1 MTEPYVCEF
10 CLEEPNACDCDRTEG
25 GGHWVFQRRAT
36 AMHSA
41 LKPNLLLQKLL
52 VELECRQAE
61 WLKAGDDERDAAQY
75 RFMSAMW
82 LLHGPD
88 GIMADAQP
96 KCVRRPPR
104 RAESTISKIRYR
116 PKLA

>member
-1 MTEPYVCEF
+1 
-10 CLEEPNACDCDRTEG
+10 
-25 GGHWVFQRRAT
+25 
-36 AMHSA
+36 MHSA
-41 LKPNLLLQKLL
+41 LNPNLLLLKLL
-52 VELECRQAE
+52 EELEHRQAE
-61 WLKAGDDERDAAQY
+61 WIRAGDDEVDAARY

-88 GIMADAQP
+88 GIMADTQP

-104 RAESTISKIRYR
+104 RAESTTSKIKYR

>member
-1 MTEPYVCEF
+1 
-10 CLEEPNACDCDRTEG
+10 
-25 GGHWVFQRRAT
+25 
-36 AMHSA
+36 MHSA
-41 LKPNLLLQKLL
+41 LNANLFLQKLL

-61 WLKAGDDERDAAQY
+61 WLRADDDERDAARY

-82 LLHGPD
+82 LLNGPD

-96 KCVRRPPR
+96 KCERRPPR
-104 RAESTISKIRYR
+104 RAESSTSKIRYR